1 MQWILILAGIYII
14 AWFVEDKSPEAQ
26 AEAKSWADR
35 LGKRLLFAALLL
47 VAFAFVL
54 EWQLT

>member
-26 AEAKSWADR
+26 TDAKAWADR